1 VSPPDSP
8 TSDTDPVQRLL
19 EICCYSV
26 EDARRAQAAGADRI
40 ELCAGR
46 PEGGTTPSIGVLER
60 ASSAIQIPVLPM
72 VRPRGGDF
80 CYGPDEF
87 AAMRRDVE
95 AIAELGFPGLV
106 LGILRPDATVD
117 VERTTELIN
126 LARSVNPEVSITFHR
141 AFDSARSSLTSY
153 ADVAATGADRLLT
166 SGQQPTAPEGADLIG
181 ELIALQERGPIVMPG
196 SGVRPGNV
204 RTFLN
209 LGALEV
215 HSTATSSSDA
225 PLDPAAVE
233 ALADIVHGYR
243 ETGSRS

>member
-1 VSPPDSP
+1 M
-8 TSDTDPVQRLL
+8 QRLL

-26 EDARRAQAAGADRI
+26 EDARRAQAAGANRI

-60 ASSAIQIPVLPM
+60 ASSVIQIPVFPM

-106 LGILRPDATVD
+106 LGILRPDASVD
-117 VERTTELIN
+117 VERTTELID

-141 AFDSARSSLTSY
+141 AFDSARSPLISY

-166 SGQQPTAPEGADLIG
+166 SGQRPTAPEGADLIG
-181 ELIALQERGPIVMPG
+181 ELIALQRSRRPERGPIVMPG
-196 SGVRPGNV
+196 SGVRPANV
-204 RTFLN
+204 LTFLD

-215 HSTATSSSDA
+215 HSTATSSSVA
-225 PLDPAAVE
+225 PLDPATVA
-233 ALADIVHGYR
+233 ALADIVHDYQGV
-243 ETGSRS
+243 GS